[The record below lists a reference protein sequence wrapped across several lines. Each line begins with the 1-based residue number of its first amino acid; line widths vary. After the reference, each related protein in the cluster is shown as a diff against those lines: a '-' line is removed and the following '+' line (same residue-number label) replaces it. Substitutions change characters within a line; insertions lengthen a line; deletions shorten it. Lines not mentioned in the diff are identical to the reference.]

1 MTKRKPIGIGVI
13 GTGFART
20 TQLPAWAACEGA
32 RVVAVASGRRENAEA
47 AAREFGIPSVA
58 DDWRGVVEREDV
70 DLVSVVTPPVT
81 HAEMVG
87 GALAAGKA
95 VLCEKPMAMS
105 AEESARMCAL
115 ARDAGR
121 LALLD
126 HELRFLPARRRM
138 REMILGGEL
147 GRVRHVKGVFRA
159 DSRASAEGAWSWW
172 SDEKMGGGVL
182 GAIGSHV
189 VDSMMWL
196 TGARVTHV
204 SASLA
209 THVSERPE
217 RESGELRKVTTDDEA
232 NVLLNFEDG
241 DVTEG
246 ATGVVALSM
255 VEAGEPEHAIEV
267 FGSEGAL
274 RVTREGGLWRA
285 RVGEG
290 AWREVE
296 TGRAPLAEGMRDN
309 EWSRGFTVF
318 SREIVAA
325 LAEGLNTIEGAAT
338 FEDGHRTQLVLDAAR
353 ASHASG
359 CRATVSV
366 SSGRVTAVVG

>member
-1 MTKRKPIGIGVI
+1 MTKQEPIGVGVI

-20 TQLPAWAACEGA
+20 TQLPAWAACGGA
-32 RVVAVASGRRENAEA
+32 RVVAVASGRRENAEQ
-47 AAREFGIPSVA
+47 AAREFDIPFVA

-70 DLVSVVTPPVT
+70 DLVSVVTPPLT
-81 HAEMVG
+81 HAEMVA

-95 VLCEKPMAMS
+95 VLCEKPMAMN
-105 AEESARMCAL
+105 AEESARMSAL
-115 ARDAGR
+115 ASHSGR
-121 LALLD
+121 LALID

-138 REMILGGEL
+138 REMIVGGEL
-147 GRVRHVKGVFRA
+147 GRVRHVRGVFRA
-159 DSRASAEGAWSWW
+159 DSRARAGGPWSWW

-189 VDSMMWL
+189 VDAMLWM
-196 TGARVTHV
+196 TGARVSHV

-209 THVSERPE
+209 THVSERPDA
-217 RESGELRKVTTDDEA
+217 ESGAARVVTTDDEA
-232 NVLLNFEDG
+232 NMLLNFADG
-241 DVTEG
+241 KVTER

-255 VEAGEPEHAIEV
+255 VEAGEPEHTIEV

-274 RVTREGGLWRA
+274 RVTREGVLWHA

-290 AWREVE
+290 VWRESE
-296 TGRAPLAEGMRDN
+296 TERAPLAEGMRDN

-325 LAEGLNTIEGAAT
+325 LAEGRTSVEGAAT
-338 FEDGHRTQLVLDAAR
+338 FEDGHKTQLVLDAAR
-353 ASHASG
+353 ASHAAG
-359 CRATVSV
+359 CRV
-366 SSGRVTAVVG
+366 AVMMS

>member
-1 MTKRKPIGIGVI
+1 LTKRKPIGVGVI

-47 AAREFGIPSVA
+47 AAREFDIPFVA
-58 DDWRGVVEREDV
+58 DDWRGVVGREDV
-70 DLVSVVTPPVT
+70 DLVSIVTPPAT
-81 HAEMVG
+81 HAEMVA
-87 GALAAGKA
+87 GALSAGKA
-95 VLCEKPMAMS
+95 VLCEKPLAMN
-105 AEESARMCAL
+105 AGETDRMRTAAHELGAL
-115 ARDAGR
+115 A
-121 LALLD
+121 LVD

-138 REMILGGEL
+138 REMIAGGEL

-159 DSRASAEGAWSWW
+159 DSRARGEGAWSWW

-189 VDSMMWL
+189 VDALLWM
-196 TGARVTHV
+196 TGARVSHV

-209 THVSERPE
+209 THVTERPDA
-217 RESGELRKVTTDDEA
+217 ESGGPRRVTTDDEA
-232 NVLLNFEDG
+232 CMLLNFADG
-241 DVTEG
+241 GLTAG

-255 VEAGEPEHAIEV
+255 TEAGEPEHTIEV

-274 RVTREGGLWRA
+274 RVTREGVLWHA
-285 RVGEG
+285 RLGEG
-290 AWREVE
+290 VWRELE
-296 TGRAPLAEGMRDN
+296 TERAPLAEGMRDN

-325 LAEGLNTIEGAAT
+325 LAEGRNAIEGAAT
-338 FEDGHRTQLVLDAAR
+338 FDDGHSTQLVLDAAR

-359 CRATVSV
+359 CRV
-366 SSGRVTAVVG
+366 AVG

>member
-1 MTKRKPIGIGVI
+1 MGVKTIGIGII

-32 RVVAVASGRRENAEA
+32 RVTAVASGRRENAERV
-47 AAREFGIPSVA
+47 AREFDIPFVA

-70 DLVSVVTPPVT
+70 QLVSVVTPPVT
-81 HAEMVG
+81 HEEMVA

-105 AEESARMCAL
+105 AEESARMCAH
-115 ARDAGR
+115 ASDAGR
-121 LALLD
+121 LALID
-126 HELRFLPARRRM
+126 HELRFLPARVRM

-147 GRVRHVKGVFRA
+147 GRVRHVRGVFRA
-159 DSRASAEGAWSWW
+159 DSRARADGPWSWW

-189 VDSMMWL
+189 VDALTWL
-196 TGARVTHV
+196 TGARVSHV

-209 THVSERPE
+209 THVSERPDS
-217 RESGELRKVTTDDEA
+217 ESGERRRVTTDDEA
-232 NVLLNFEDG
+232 NMLLNFADNE
-241 DVTEG
+241 VTER

-255 VEAGEPEHAIEV
+255 TEAGEPEHTIEV

-274 RVTREGGLWRA
+274 RVTREGVLWHA

-290 AWREVE
+290 VWRESE
-296 TGRAPLAEGMRDN
+296 TERAPLAEGMRDN

-325 LAEGLNTIEGAAT
+325 LAEGRDTIEGAAT
-338 FEDGHRTQLVLDAAR
+338 FEDGHGTQLVLDAAR

-359 CRATVSV
+359 CRV
-366 SSGRVTAVVG
+366 AVG

>member
-1 MTKRKPIGIGVI
+1 VAKDTVGIGVI

-47 AAREFGIPSVA
+47 AAREFGIPFVA
-58 DDWRGVVEREDV
+58 DDWRGVVGREDV
-70 DLVSVVTPPVT
+70 DLVSIVTPPVT
-81 HAEMVG
+81 HAEMVA

-95 VLCEKPMAMS
+95 VLCEKPLAMS
-105 AEESARMCAL
+105 AGETERMRVAARELGAL
-115 ARDAGR
+115 A
-121 LALLD
+121 LVD

-147 GRVRHVKGVFRA
+147 GRVRHVKGAFRA
-159 DSRASAEGAWSWW
+159 DSRARAEGAWSWW
-172 SDEKMGGGVL
+172 SDERMGGGVL

-189 VDSMMWL
+189 VDALMWL
-196 TGARVTHV
+196 TGARVSHV

-209 THVSERPE
+209 THVSERPHA
-217 RESGELRKVTTDDEA
+217 ESGGARRVTTDDEA
-232 NVLLNFEDG
+232 NMLLSFADG
-241 DVTEG
+241 DVTER

-255 VEAGEPEHAIEV
+255 TEAGEPEHTIEV
-267 FGSEGAL
+267 FGSEAAL
-274 RVTREGGLWRA
+274 RVTREGVLRHA

-296 TGRAPLAEGMRDN
+296 TESAPLADGMRDN

-325 LAEGLNTIEGAAT
+325 LAGGRNTIEGAAT

-359 CRATVSV
+359 CRVA
-366 SSGRVTAVVG
+366 VTMNTAR

>member
-1 MTKRKPIGIGVI
+1 M
-13 GTGFART
+13 
-20 TQLPAWAACEGA
+20 
-32 RVVAVASGRRENAEA
+32 VA
-47 AAREFGIPSVA
+47 
-58 DDWRGVVEREDV
+58 
-70 DLVSVVTPPVT
+70 
-81 HAEMVG
+81 
-87 GALAAGKA
+87 GALSAGKA
-95 VLCEKPMAMS
+95 VLCEKPMAMN
-105 AEESARMCAL
+105 AEETDRMRMAAHELSAL
-115 ARDAGR
+115 A
-121 LALLD
+121 LVD

-159 DSRASAEGAWSWW
+159 DSRARAEGPWSWW

-196 TGARVTHV
+196 TGARVSHV

-209 THVSERPE
+209 THVSERPDT
-217 RESGELRKVTTDDEA
+217 ESGAARAVTTDDEA
-232 NVLLNFEDG
+232 NMLLNFADG
-241 DVTEG
+241 EVTES

-274 RVTREGGLWRA
+274 RVTREGVLWHA

-325 LAEGLNTIEGAAT
+325 VAEGRTSVEGAAD

-353 ASHASG
+353 ASHAAG
-359 CRATVSV
+359 CRVA
-366 SSGRVTAVVG
+366 VTMSDER